1 MEGKRWKGIETTRKK
16 EKVEGSKKGEPK
28 NNSQYWTYH
37 HSQTPGP

>member
-1 MEGKRWKGIETTRKK
+1 MEDELEEDRDQRKK
-16 EKVEGSKKGEPK
+16 EKVEGNKKGESK